1 MNRLIP
7 AEVSD
12 VERMTGNENFMTILL
27 ILLLPLGM
35 TGCKAEAVITKEYT
49 KGFGSLSDTAIYELA
64 VPVEKISCIWM
75 KQNVL
80 HSWQPDMNIIFY
92 SLSNEKYRIQCHT
105 ASVKAG
111 FLICRLTVQAIKS
124 DKKSGLTFIDGFE
137 KIADGVSLNILVEDT
152 IYGLYGDLY
161 LHISKENEYVLYG
174 WIVGVMDEPLPYQ
187 NNGGIEL

>member
-1 MNRLIP
+1 MR
-7 AEVSD
+7 
-12 VERMTGNENFMTILL
+12 TFMTILL

-64 VPVEKISCIWM
+64 VPAEKISSH
-75 KQNVL
+75 L
-80 HSWQPDMNIIFY
+80 DESRTSASFPWQPDMNIIFY

-111 FLICRLTVQAIKS
+111 FSYLQIDGTGYKIRQKERS
-124 DKKSGLTFIDGFE
+124 YFHRDGFE

-187 NNGGIEL
+187 NNGGN